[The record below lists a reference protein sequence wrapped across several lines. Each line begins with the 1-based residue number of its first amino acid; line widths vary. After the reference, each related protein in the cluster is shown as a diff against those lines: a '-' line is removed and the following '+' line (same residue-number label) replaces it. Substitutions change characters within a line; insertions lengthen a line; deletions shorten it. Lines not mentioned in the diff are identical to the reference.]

1 MAGEEMLTIY
11 RFYWPDGV
19 TYQGGGLDVADALK
33 RLGVG
38 PEAQA
43 TLDYFE
49 VVEETSA
56 DKARHDM
63 LKRAYL

>member
-1 MAGEEMLTIY
+1 MAVEEMLTIY
-11 RFYWPDGV
+11 RFHWPDGV

-33 RLGVG
+33 RLGFG

>member
-11 RFYWPDGV
+11 RFHWPDDV
-19 TYQGGGLDVADALK
+19 TCQGGGLDVEDALK
-33 RLGVG
+33 RLGFG

>member
-1 MAGEEMLTIY
+1 MAGEETLTIY
-11 RFYWPDGV
+11 RFHWPDGV
-19 TYQGGGLDVADALK
+19 TYQGGGLDVVDALK
-33 RLGVG
+33 RLGFG
-38 PEAQA
+38 SEAHA

-56 DKARHDM
+56 DKTRHDM